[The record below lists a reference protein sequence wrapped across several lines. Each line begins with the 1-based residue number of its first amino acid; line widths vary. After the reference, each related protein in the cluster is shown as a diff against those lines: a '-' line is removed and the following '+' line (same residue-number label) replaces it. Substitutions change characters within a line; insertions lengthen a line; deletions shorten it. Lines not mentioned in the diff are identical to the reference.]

1 MKKNKEKQREASTSQ
16 RLSRC
21 DTTIPATV
29 LDTNGSTAPRNA
41 VLLRSFQPRRRP
53 PGTARIAVRPP
64 FAHPLVY
71 TPWLGRHLLHE
82 RQYELPHSMP
92 SPPEASDELR
102 KPLAGTPAPSRRALT
117 LIFATIFL
125 DLLGIGILVPVIPF
139 LVRRFDSDA
148 LTVGL
153 LALSFSAAQFVASPI
168 LGVLSD
174 RHGRRPVLLLSLLG
188 SAFGYFLFGWAGAL
202 WMMFLGRLIDGFT
215 GGNISAAQAYIAD
228 ISPPEDRAKNFGL
241 VGAAFG
247 LGFIIG
253 PAMGGVLAKIS
264 LSAPAYGAGILSLVT
279 MGFGYFVLPESLR
292 PEDRRATPVR
302 IADMNP
308 LSHGLRALRRNDLWP
323 ILLAF
328 FFLNFAFSGMHTNFA
343 VYTADKL
350 GMGPEANAAVFAYIG
365 LIAVIMQAVIVRRLT
380 RYFPDRTLAAAGIAV
395 MSAGFLATA
404 WAYDTFTLYLACT
417 LTPIGSGL
425 STPTLTSLLSKL
437 VSSREQGWA
446 LGASQSAA
454 SLARII
460 GPVWAG
466 VVYDHVSQ
474 GAPYWTGAIW
484 MVVSLAV
491 VVIAIHPE
499 QNRAENR
506 G

>member
-1 MKKNKEKQREASTSQ
+1 MSTP
-16 RLSRC
+16 
-21 DTTIPATV
+21 TEVA
-29 LDTNGSTAPRNA
+29 
-41 VLLRSFQPRRRP
+41 
-53 PGTARIAVRPP
+53 
-64 FAHPLVY
+64 
-71 TPWLGRHLLHE
+71 
-82 RQYELPHSMP
+82 
-92 SPPEASDELR
+92 SPPPEPTSSHP
-102 KPLAGTPAPSRRALT
+102 KPSRHALA

-153 LALSFSAAQFVASPI
+153 LALSFSAAQFLAAPI

-174 RHGRRPVLLLSLLG
+174 RYGRRPVLLLSLLG

-202 WMMFLGRLIDGFT
+202 WIMFIARIIDGFT

-228 ISPPEDRAKNFGL
+228 ISPPQDRAKNFGL

-264 LSAPAYGAGILSLVT
+264 LAAPAYVAGVLCLLAT
-279 MGFGYFVLPESLR
+279 AFGYFRLPESLAPEHRTVR
-292 PEDRRATPVR
+292 PLMP
-302 IADMNP
+302 ADLNP
-308 LSHGLRALRRNDLWP
+308 LSHGLKALQRNDLWP

-328 FFLNFAFSGMHTNFA
+328 FFINFAFSGLQTNFA

-350 GMGPEANAAVFAYIG
+350 GMGPEGNAAVFAYIG
-365 LIAVIMQAVIVRRLT
+365 VIAVIMQAVIVRRLS
-380 RYFPDRTLAAAGIAV
+380 RIYPDRNLAAVGIAF
-395 MSAGFLATA
+395 MSCGFLATA
-404 WAYDTFTLYLACT
+404 WAHDTFTLYLACT

-425 STPTLTSLLSKL
+425 TTPTLTSLLSKL
-437 VSSREQGWA
+437 VTSREQGWA

-454 SLARII
+454 SLARIA

-466 VVYDHVSQ
+466 LVYDHISQ

-484 MVVSLAV
+484 MALTLGVVLLA
-491 VVIAIHPE
+491 IRPE
-499 QNRAENR
+499 SRQPA
-506 G
+506 

>member
-1 MKKNKEKQREASTSQ
+1 MSTS
-16 RLSRC
+16 
-21 DTTIPATV
+21 TEAVPA
-29 LDTNGSTAPRNA
+29 A
-41 VLLRSFQPRRRP
+41 
-53 PGTARIAVRPP
+53 
-64 FAHPLVY
+64 
-71 TPWLGRHLLHE
+71 
-82 RQYELPHSMP
+82 M
-92 SPPEASDELR
+92 
-102 KPLAGTPAPSRRALT
+102 KPAPASPKPSRHALA

-174 RHGRRPVLLLSLLG
+174 RFGRRPVLLLSLLG

-202 WMMFLGRLIDGFT
+202 WVMFLARLIDGFT

-228 ISPPEDRAKNFGL
+228 ISAPQDRAKNFGL

-253 PAMGGVLAKIS
+253 PALGGVLAKIS
-264 LSAPAYGAGILSLVT
+264 LAAPAYGAGVLSLLT
-279 MGFGYFVLPESLR
+279 MAFGYFLLPESLQ
-292 PEDRRATPVR
+292 PENRRHEPLHLR
-302 IADMNP
+302 DLNP
-308 LSHGLRALRRNDLWP
+308 LRQGMAALSRNDLWP

-328 FFLNFAFSGMHTNFA
+328 FFLNFAFSGLQTNFA

-365 LIAVIMQAVIVRRLT
+365 FIAVLMQAFIVRRLS
-380 RYFPDRTLAAAGIAV
+380 RHYADRNLAAVGIAI
-395 MSAGFLATA
+395 MSCGFLATA
-404 WAYDTFTLYLACT
+404 WAHDTFTLYVACT

-425 STPTLTSLLSKL
+425 TTPTLTSLLSKL
-437 VSSREQGWA
+437 VTSREQGWA

-454 SLARII
+454 SLARIA

-466 VVYDHVSQ
+466 LVYDHISQ
-474 GAPYWTGAIW
+474 GAPYWTGAFW
-484 MVVSLAV
+484 MAVTLAV
-491 VVIAIHPE
+491 VVMAIRPERIATDP
-499 QNRAENR
+499 AR
-506 G
+506 GLSE

>member
-1 MKKNKEKQREASTSQ
+1 MKLSLRMSTIRE
-16 RLSRC
+16 
-21 DTTIPATV
+21 
-29 LDTNGSTAPRNA
+29 TAPLPA
-41 VLLRSFQPRRRP
+41 ESGAAP
-53 PGTARIAVRPP
+53 VRP
-64 FAHPLVY
+64 
-71 TPWLGRHLLHE
+71 
-82 RQYELPHSMP
+82 
-92 SPPEASDELR
+92 
-102 KPLAGTPAPSRRALT
+102 SRSALT

-125 DLLGIGILVPVIPF
+125 DLLGVGILVPVIPF
-139 LVRRFDSDA
+139 LVRRFESDA
-148 LTVGL
+148 LTVGM
-153 LALSFSAAQFVASPI
+153 LALSFSAAQFLASPI

-174 RHGRRPVLLLSLLG
+174 RYGRRPILLLSLLG

-202 WMMFLGRLIDGFT
+202 WMMFLGRIIDGFT

-253 PAMGGVLAKIS
+253 PALGGLLAKIS
-264 LSAPAYGAGILSLVT
+264 LAAPAYGSGVLALVT
-279 MGFGYFVLPESLR
+279 MAFGYFLLPESLR
-292 PEDRRATPVR
+292 PEHRRAQPLMPS
-302 IADMNP
+302 DLNP
-308 LSHGLRALRRNDLWP
+308 LTHFIKALQRSDLWP

-328 FFLNFAFSGMHTNFA
+328 FAINFAFSGLQTNFA

-365 LIAVIMQAVIVRRLT
+365 FIAVIMQAVIVRKLSR
-380 RYFPDRTLAAAGIAV
+380 RFADRNLAAVGIAIMV
-395 MSAGFLATA
+395 CGFGATA
-404 WAYDTFTLYLACT
+404 WAHDLFTLYVACT

-425 STPTLTSLLSKL
+425 TTPTLTSLLSKL
-437 VSSREQGWA
+437 VTAREQGWA

-454 SLARII
+454 SLARIA

-466 VVYDHVSQ
+466 VVYDRISQ

-484 MVVSLAV
+484 MVLALAV
-491 VVIAIHPE
+491 VLLVVRPMGVNHKPAH
-499 QNRAENR
+499 